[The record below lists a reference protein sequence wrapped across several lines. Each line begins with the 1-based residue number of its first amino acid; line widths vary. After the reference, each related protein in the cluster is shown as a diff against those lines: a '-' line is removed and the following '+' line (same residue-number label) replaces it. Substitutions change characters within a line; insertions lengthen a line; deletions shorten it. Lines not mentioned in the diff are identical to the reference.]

1 VNARDDD
8 DDGDDFNGDEVV
20 DVDEENNDGNGLLT
34 SQLLAEARRERA
46 ELRSAFSL
54 LTSV

>member
-1 VNARDDD
+1 MNARDDD
-8 DDGDDFNGDEVV
+8 DGGDDFNGDEVV